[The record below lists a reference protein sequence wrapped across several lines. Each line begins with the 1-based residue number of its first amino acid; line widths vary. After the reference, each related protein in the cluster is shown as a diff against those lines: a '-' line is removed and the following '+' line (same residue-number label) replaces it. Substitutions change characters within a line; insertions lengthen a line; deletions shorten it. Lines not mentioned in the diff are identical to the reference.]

1 MLSDPA
7 ELASFEALII
17 AVGDARL
24 EATVELLEPH
34 VHHGL
39 IVFHTCLSRGVQVLD
54 PLETRGC
61 VVAALAPFALMRW
74 AVTTLDELGETVVE
88 LNITEFRG
96 EAVALSDA
104 ERPSFAARA
113 YYAEML
119 RRLHIS
125 AAVDARFF
133 PLQRK
138 SPWWVRTWTPKKSSP
153 PIAAP
158 PTRPAPQLRGGRPPP
173 RRGRRPRGA
182 GNVGPT
188 RGEPMSLELGNATVI
203 SEIERIR
210 MVGSAFHKTGRPVAF
225 VPLTNGVHAGHIAL
239 VRAAKHIR
247 GAVTVVALQSP
258 HEEDLNSCA
267 PRAWTSSGITRQ
279 SPWPHGRR
287 IAVAPADAASAL
299 EPDLSEDLAV
309 PCAHPDAFAYR
320 RPPRRKGLRAPP
332 RHPPRGSGLPPGCP
346 RAGRARRTHA
356 RWRGDEP
363 AQY

>member
-1 MLSDPA
+1 MRPPRMRVALFGRSLAGFTLANAMERAGHEVQMLSDPA

-61 VVAALAPFALMRW
+61 VVAALAPFAHMRW

-125 AAVDARFF
+125 ASVDARFL
-133 PLQRK
+133 PSAEEK
-138 SPWWVRTWTPKKSSP
+138 PMVGEDMDTEEI
-153 PIAAP
+153 IAAY
-158 PTRPAPQLRGGRPPP
+158 
-173 RRGRRPRGA
+173 RGA
-182 GNVGPT
+182 TDPGLRRSYVEVA
-188 RGEPMSLELGNATVI
+188 RRLGEVDGLEEL
-203 SEIERIR
+203 E
-210 MVGSAFHKTGRPVAF
+210 MW
-225 VPLTNGVHAGHIAL
+225 
-239 VRAAKHIR
+239 
-247 GAVTVVALQSP
+247 ALQ
-258 HEEDLNSCA
+258 EES
-267 PRAWTSSGITRQ
+267 R
-279 SPWPHGRR
+279 
-287 IAVAPADAASAL
+287 
-299 EPDLSEDLAV
+299 
-309 PCAHPDAFAYR
+309 
-320 RPPRRKGLRAPP
+320 
-332 RHPPRGSGLPPGCP
+332 
-346 RAGRARRTHA
+346 
-356 RWRGDEP
+356 
-363 AQY
+363 

>member
-133 PLQRK
+133 PSAEEK
-138 SPWWVRTWTPKKSSP
+138 PMVGEDMDTEEI
-153 PIAAP
+153 IAAY
-158 PTRPAPQLRGGRPPP
+158 
-173 RRGRRPRGA
+173 RGA
-182 GNVGPT
+182 TDPGLRRSYVEVA
-188 RGEPMSLELGNATVI
+188 RRLGEVDGREELE
-203 SEIERIR
+203 
-210 MVGSAFHKTGRPVAF
+210 MW
-225 VPLTNGVHAGHIAL
+225 
-239 VRAAKHIR
+239 
-247 GAVTVVALQSP
+247 ALQ
-258 HEEDLNSCA
+258 EES
-267 PRAWTSSGITRQ
+267 R
-279 SPWPHGRR
+279 
-287 IAVAPADAASAL
+287 
-299 EPDLSEDLAV
+299 
-309 PCAHPDAFAYR
+309 
-320 RPPRRKGLRAPP
+320 
-332 RHPPRGSGLPPGCP
+332 
-346 RAGRARRTHA
+346 
-356 RWRGDEP
+356 
-363 AQY
+363 

>member
-1 MLSDPA
+1 MRVALFGRSLAGFTLANAMERAGHEVQMLSDPA

-34 VHHGL
+34 VHRGL

-125 AAVDARFF
+125 AAVDAHFLSPSEEP
-133 PLQRK
+133 PLAGEDMD
-138 SPWWVRTWTPKKSSP
+138 TEEI
-153 PIAAP
+153 IAA
-158 PTRPAPQLRGGRPPP
+158 
-173 RRGRRPRGA
+173 
-182 GNVGPT
+182 NH
-188 RGEPMSLELGNATVI
+188 
-203 SEIERIR
+203 RI
-210 MVGSAFHKTGRPVAF
+210 
-225 VPLTNGVHAGHIAL
+225 
-239 VRAAKHIR
+239 
-247 GAVTVVALQSP
+247 
-258 HEEDLNSCA
+258 DL
-267 PRAWTSSGITRQ
+267 
-279 SPWPHGRR
+279 
-287 IAVAPADAASAL
+287 
-299 EPDLSEDLAV
+299 
-309 PCAHPDAFAYR
+309 
-320 RPPRRKGLRAPP
+320 
-332 RHPPRGSGLPPGCP
+332 
-346 RAGRARRTHA
+346 
-356 RWRGDEP
+356 
-363 AQY
+363 

>member
-1 MLSDPA
+1 MRPPRMRVAVFGRSLAGFTLANAMESAGHEVQMLSDPA

-133 PLQRK
+133 PSAEEK
-138 SPWWVRTWTPKKSSP
+138 PMVGEDMDTEEI
-153 PIAAP
+153 IAAY
-158 PTRPAPQLRGGRPPP
+158 
-173 RRGRRPRGA
+173 RGA
-182 GNVGPT
+182 TDPGLRRSYVEVA
-188 RGEPMSLELGNATVI
+188 RRLGEVDGREELE
-203 SEIERIR
+203 
-210 MVGSAFHKTGRPVAF
+210 MW
-225 VPLTNGVHAGHIAL
+225 
-239 VRAAKHIR
+239 
-247 GAVTVVALQSP
+247 ALQ
-258 HEEDLNSCA
+258 EES
-267 PRAWTSSGITRQ
+267 R
-279 SPWPHGRR
+279 
-287 IAVAPADAASAL
+287 
-299 EPDLSEDLAV
+299 
-309 PCAHPDAFAYR
+309 
-320 RPPRRKGLRAPP
+320 
-332 RHPPRGSGLPPGCP
+332 
-346 RAGRARRTHA
+346 
-356 RWRGDEP
+356 
-363 AQY
+363 

>member
-1 MLSDPA
+1 MRVALFGRSLAGFTLANAMERAGHEVQMLSDPA

-61 VVAALAPFALMRW
+61 VVAALAPFAHMRW

-133 PLQRK
+133 PSAEEK
-138 SPWWVRTWTPKKSSP
+138 PMVGEDMDTEEI
-153 PIAAP
+153 IAAY
-158 PTRPAPQLRGGRPPP
+158 
-173 RRGRRPRGA
+173 RGA
-182 GNVGPT
+182 TDPGLRRSYVEVA
-188 RGEPMSLELGNATVI
+188 RRLGEVDGREELE
-203 SEIERIR
+203 
-210 MVGSAFHKTGRPVAF
+210 MW
-225 VPLTNGVHAGHIAL
+225 
-239 VRAAKHIR
+239 
-247 GAVTVVALQSP
+247 ALQ
-258 HEEDLNSCA
+258 EES
-267 PRAWTSSGITRQ
+267 R
-279 SPWPHGRR
+279 
-287 IAVAPADAASAL
+287 
-299 EPDLSEDLAV
+299 
-309 PCAHPDAFAYR
+309 
-320 RPPRRKGLRAPP
+320 
-332 RHPPRGSGLPPGCP
+332 
-346 RAGRARRTHA
+346 
-356 RWRGDEP
+356 
-363 AQY
+363 

>member
-1 MLSDPA
+1 MRPPRMRVALFGRSLAGFTLANAMERAGHEVQMLSDPA

-133 PLQRK
+133 PSAEEK
-138 SPWWVRTWTPKKSSP
+138 PMVGEDMDTEEI
-153 PIAAP
+153 IAAY
-158 PTRPAPQLRGGRPPP
+158 
-173 RRGRRPRGA
+173 RGA
-182 GNVGPT
+182 TDPGPVSYT
-188 RGEPMSLELGNATVI
+188 
-203 SEIERIR
+203 
-210 MVGSAFHKTGRPVAF
+210 H
-225 VPLTNGVHAGHIAL
+225 LT
-239 VRAAKHIR
+239 
-247 GAVTVVALQSP
+247 
-258 HEEDLNSCA
+258 
-267 PRAWTSSGITRQ
+267 
-279 SPWPHGRR
+279 
-287 IAVAPADAASAL
+287 
-299 EPDLSEDLAV
+299 
-309 PCAHPDAFAYR
+309 
-320 RPPRRKGLRAPP
+320 
-332 RHPPRGSGLPPGCP
+332 LPTN
-346 RAGRARRTHA
+346 R
-356 RWRGDEP
+356 EV
-363 AQY
+363 

>member
-1 MLSDPA
+1 MRPPRMRVALFGRSLAGFTLANAMERAGHGVQMLSDPA

-61 VVAALAPFALMRW
+61 VVAALAPFAHMRW

-133 PLQRK
+133 PSAEEK
-138 SPWWVRTWTPKKSSP
+138 PMVGEDMDTEEI
-153 PIAAP
+153 IAAY
-158 PTRPAPQLRGGRPPP
+158 
-173 RRGRRPRGA
+173 RGA
-182 GNVGPT
+182 TDPGLRRSYVEVA
-188 RGEPMSLELGNATVI
+188 RRLGEVDGREELE
-203 SEIERIR
+203 
-210 MVGSAFHKTGRPVAF
+210 MW
-225 VPLTNGVHAGHIAL
+225 
-239 VRAAKHIR
+239 
-247 GAVTVVALQSP
+247 ALQ
-258 HEEDLNSCA
+258 EES
-267 PRAWTSSGITRQ
+267 R
-279 SPWPHGRR
+279 
-287 IAVAPADAASAL
+287 
-299 EPDLSEDLAV
+299 
-309 PCAHPDAFAYR
+309 
-320 RPPRRKGLRAPP
+320 
-332 RHPPRGSGLPPGCP
+332 
-346 RAGRARRTHA
+346 
-356 RWRGDEP
+356 
-363 AQY
+363 